1 MKETCGVQINYHNHN
16 WEFKNGAVIFHALVD
31 HAPAVCFALDTGW
44 AVVSGYDPIQL
55 IKNDCKGRIHY
66 VHLRDYSKA
75 AVEQCKDFDEL
86 QNSYTALGEGDMDY
100 PALLSALEEA
110 LGENGWAVV
119 EYETGPEDAGRYEK
133 AVSFVRGVLAQLH
146 G

>member
-1 MKETCGVQINYHNHN
+1 MKETYGVQINYHNHN

-44 AVVSGYDPIQL
+44 AAVSGYDPIQL